1 MVNCELL
8 RLFTNYK
15 NLLRIF
21 KKALS
26 VFVYFF
32 VKLCVQLGDTL
43 WAILQVTKY
52 HQVILKVTQ
61 G

>member
-43 WAILQVTKY
+43 WAIFRSQSITR
-52 HQVILKVTQ
+52 
-61 G
+61 